1 MKKLTLIILL
11 ISGTILSKAQ
21 TATLAD
27 QQAMAML
34 KNFYTAYMTEIAI
47 GSSHNFVKKLTS
59 IQKRYCT
66 PALVE
71 KIPELIERA
80 DCDPFLKAQDSNVE
94 NIKSLA
100 FKKDTKTPNLFIVSY
115 TDIYR
120 HNKTTI
126 KLTVVKQKDNFKI
139 ASVF

>member
-11 ISGTILSKAQ
+11 IVGTTVSKAQ
-21 TATLAD
+21 NTTVAD

-34 KNFYTAYMTEIAI
+34 KNFYTAYMTEIAV

-59 IQKRYCT
+59 IQKKYCT

-71 KIPELIERA
+71 KIPALIERA
-80 DCDPFLKAQDSNVE
+80 DCDPFLKAQDSNIE
-94 NIKSLA
+94 NIKSLS
-100 FKKDTKTPNLFIVSY
+100 FKKDTQAPNLFIVSY

>member
-11 ISGTILSKAQ
+11 IASIAVCRAQ
-21 TATLAD
+21 NTTAAD

-34 KNFYTAYMTEIAI
+34 KNFYTAYMTEVAV
-47 GSSHNFVKKLTS
+47 GSSHNFVKKLTT
-59 IQKRYCT
+59 IQKKYCT

-71 KIPELIERA
+71 QIPALIERT

-94 NIKSLA
+94 NIKSLS
-100 FKKDTKTPNLFIVSY
+100 FKKDARAVNLFIVSY